1 MGEVVKRCTKCQ
13 VVKPLDMFYR
23 RTRSCD
29 GHDSWCAKCK
39 YENGAKH
46 PRHRPMGVPWFEERK
61 KSGKMRVLLTG
72 ASGLLGRYLLKHQP
86 LGMDVYPTYYEH
98 EMMGDAIQMDLAD
111 KASIYYAFNVSDPEI
126 VIHCAGMASVDA
138 CNRYPKVSH
147 QINVEGTK
155 TLVAAA
161 TEYKSEVVY
170 ISTNAVFKGENPPYH
185 EFSGQSPINEYG
197 RQKLMAENYVKAYAA
212 SWLIVR
218 PILLYGKP
226 WSWGRG
232 NWATRVQD
240 AIRLG
245 QGLSV
250 VNDTMTQPT
259 YAGACAQAIW
269 TAIEAKHDRYLH
281 IGGADK
287 MSLYDFCLTA
297 MDVLGQ
303 GAKIEI
309 EPVPSSAFDDI
320 EPRPRDTTYDL
331 SQMIELGIEPMSVA
345 DGLERMREEYE

>member
-1 MGEVVKRCTKCQ
+1 MKRCTKCK
-13 VVKPLDMFYR
+13 VVKPLEMFYR

-29 GHDSWCAKCK
+29 GRDSWCVKCK
-39 YENGAKH
+39 YKSGKS
-46 PRHRPMGVPWFEERK
+46 HRRPVKSPWYVERK

-72 ASGLLGRYLLKHQP
+72 ASGLLGRYLFKHQP

-98 EMMGDAIQMDLAD
+98 KMMGDAIQMDLAD
-111 KASIYYAFNVSDPEI
+111 KASIYYAFNVAEPEI

-138 CNRYPKVSH
+138 CKRFPKASHNR
-147 QINVEGTK
+147 NVEGTK
-155 TLVAAA
+155 ILVEAAA
-161 TEYKSEVVY
+161 EYKSKVVY
-170 ISTNAVFKGENPPYH
+170 ISTNAVFKGETPPYH
-185 EFSGQSPINEYG
+185 EFSGQCPVNEYG
-197 RQKLMAENYVKAYAA
+197 LQKLLAENYVKAHAA

-232 NWATRVQD
+232 NWATRVRD

-269 TAIEAKHDRYLH
+269 TALEAKHDRYLH

-287 MSLYDFCLTA
+287 MSLYDFCLAA
-297 MDVLGQ
+297 MDILGQ
-303 GAKIEI
+303 GAYCAHI
-309 EPVPSSAFDDI
+309 EPVPSSEFSEMAR
-320 EPRPRDTTYDL
+320 RPRDTTYDL
-331 SQMIELGIEPMSVA
+331 SQMIELGIAPVSVA